1 MWARKDFLKWLAAS
15 PFLFEMTKL
24 QEIFN
29 LFEAAK
35 NTTKMPLLFLGHGN
49 PMNAIEDNQF
59 VQGFKKMAQKIPR
72 PEAIL
77 CVSAHWFTKGTK
89 VTGIDKPPV
98 IYDFYGFPEELY
110 KVKYPAIGSPVLAE
124 TVKQLIKPT
133 ETVIDKEWGL
143 DHGAWSVLTH
153 FFPNADVP
161 VIQMSI
167 DQNLSTKEHFELGKK
182 LSSLR
187 KKGVLII
194 GSGNIVHNLSLVDF
208 NNFHKDNY
216 GYDWAIEARSQIN
229 DFILSENYN
238 PLFQYRTFSKAFQN
252 AIPTPEHFL
261 PLMYIL
267 SLKEKNETIHLFNDK
282 LLAGSLSMTSLYIH

>member
-1 MWARKDFLKWLAAS
+1 MLSRNDFLKWLLTS
-15 PFLFEMTKL
+15 PFLFEMTKMK
-24 QEIFN
+24 EVFN
-29 LFEAAK
+29 YFDS
-35 NTTKMPLLFLGHGN
+35 TSSTPKMPVLFLGHGS

-59 VQGFKKMAQKIPR
+59 VQGFKKMAGKIPK

-77 CVSAHWFTKGTK
+77 CISAHWYIKGTK
-89 VTGIDKPPV
+89 ITGMEKPRV

-110 KVKYPAIGSPVLAE
+110 KVKYPASGSPVLAQ
-124 TVKQLIKPT
+124 TVQELVKPT
-133 ETVIDKEWGL
+133 QTIIDQEWGL
-143 DHGAWSVLTH
+143 DHGAWTVLKY
-153 FFPNADVP
+153 FFPKADVP

-187 KKGVLII
+187 NKGVLIV

-208 NNFHKDNY
+208 NNFHKDNF
-216 GYDWAIEARSQIN
+216 GYDWAIEARAQIN
-229 DFILSENYN
+229 DCILNENYN
-238 PLFQYRTFSKAFQN
+238 PLFQYKSFSKAFQY

-261 PLMYIL
+261 PIMYIL
-267 SLKEKNETIHLFNDK
+267 ALKEKNETIHLFNDK